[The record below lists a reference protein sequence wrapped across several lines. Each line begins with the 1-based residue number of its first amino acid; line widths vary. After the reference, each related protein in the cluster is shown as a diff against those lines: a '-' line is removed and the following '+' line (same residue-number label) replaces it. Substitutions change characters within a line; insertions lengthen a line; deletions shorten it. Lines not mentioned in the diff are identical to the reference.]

1 MDNRWDTAAMAA
13 ILIIAVLVLT
23 GPLAILFGADSREL
37 HAERSRAWW
46 PGAPRR

>member
-1 MDNRWDTAAMAA
+1 MAA
-13 ILIIAVLVLT
+13 IIIITALVLI

-37 HAERSRAWW
+37 YSSERSSAWW